1 MSTTTDAAPIDASTV
16 RETAR
21 ETFGMVPNLITEIS
35 NHNPAVAKAYLDAG
49 ATLGEG
55 VLSDA
60 EEQVVILAISSY
72 NDCHYCTKA
81 HAAAGR
87 AAGLTGDTV
96 ETIIAG
102 GLPDDPRHRRLVQAT
117 RRILG
122 KRGWLS
128 AMDQEALA
136 ADGIERAVLYEI
148 VGLIGVKTISN
159 YVNHIAGTD
168 VDDAFRE

>member
-16 RETAR
+16 QETAR
-21 ETFGMVPNLITEIS
+21 QTFGMVPNLITEIS
-35 NHNPAVAKAYLDAG
+35 EHNPAVAKAYLDAG
-49 ATLGEG
+49 ATLGKG

-72 NDCHYCTKA
+72 NDCHSCTKA
-81 HAAAGR
+81 HGAAGR
-87 AAGLTGDTV
+87 AAGLTGDVV
-96 ETIIAG
+96 ETIVAG

-128 AMDQEALA
+128 TVDQEALA
-136 ADGIERAVLYEI
+136 DEGLERDVLYEI

-159 YVNHIAGTD
+159 YINHIAGTE
-168 VDDAFRE
+168 VDDAFLG